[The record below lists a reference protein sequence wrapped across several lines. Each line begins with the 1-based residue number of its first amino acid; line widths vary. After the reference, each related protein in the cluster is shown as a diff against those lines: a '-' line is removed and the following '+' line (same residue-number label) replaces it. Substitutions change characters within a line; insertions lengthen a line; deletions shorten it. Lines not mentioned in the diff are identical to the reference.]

1 MTTTLQPE
9 PRRGEIWW
17 VDFTPSLGAEI
28 QKTRPAVVVNL
39 DGVGRLG
46 VRLVVPLT
54 TWQEKFANRPWM
66 IHVSKSR
73 ANGLPNDSAAD
84 ILQLKA
90 VAIER
95 LRERLGHL
103 EGANLIEVATAI
115 ALIVGYETPSP

>member
-1 MTTTLQPE
+1 MTTTPPPE
-9 PRRGEIWW
+9 PKRGEIWW
-17 VDFTPSLGAEI
+17 VDFTPSVGAEI

-66 IHVSKSR
+66 IHVAKSKT
-73 ANGLPNDSAAD
+73 NGLSNDSAAD

-90 VAIER
+90 VAKER
-95 LRERLGHL
+95 LQERLGHL
-103 EGANLIEVATAI
+103 EGANLVEVANAI